1 VGTIELRTPWP
12 GSLRKE
18 NKAGTR
24 NTVTP
29 TTPAFPRGI
38 LPLRLKKAAPTL
50 LLGAHYP
57 HTTAMSLCGSLISHR
72 QTGPSSCQEL
82 VNKNRDTS
90 PWGRQWRRLGPGK
103 EPPPT
108 NLSGCMQSFQKEKEL
123 RVLGRGSCLPSP
135 PPPAPGHKVGLGALG
150 APKHPLSLFQRK
162 KMSRNPSQ
170 LTQSILLSRKHYE
183 ATGETSV
190 RLAERLSY
198 LVGGRGSGKE
208 QRDFAACL

>member
-135 PPPAPGHKVGLGALG
+135 APPPPPATRWVWELLGLQSTHCLSFRGKRC
-150 APKHPLSLFQRK
+150 PETHLSLPKASF
-162 KMSRNPSQ
+162 
-170 LTQSILLSRKHYE
+170 
-183 ATGETSV
+183 
-190 RLAERLSY
+190 LAESTMRL
-198 LVGGRGSGKE
+198 LERL
-208 QRDFAACL
+208 QLD